1 MLGAPRNSQLELRG
15 SRSEAGQDSAAPISL
30 LCPVIESESQ
40 SNQWNFIFIGIFPVI
55 KKKNEISFTL
65 KKYCQDGLKQA
76 AYLNSRERL
85 LKSGWTLHLKRVLLS
100 LCATACHLAITSMLC
115 VSVSR
120 MESDPLSWP
129 KSVSAD

>member
-55 KKKNEISFTL
+55 KKKMRFH
-65 KKYCQDGLKQA
+65 
-76 AYLNSRERL
+76 
-85 LKSGWTLHLKRVLLS
+85 LHLRNI
-100 LCATACHLAITSMLC
+100 A
-115 VSVSR
+115 R
-120 MESDPLSWP
+120 MASSKQHILILE
-129 KSVSAD
+129 KGF